1 MKRPLEVAL
10 WCDCETDEEKAVF
23 VKSGRAVDTGI
34 IAPAI
39 SYEVGRMLAQSVR
52 MKAALERCRDEFRI
66 ALDDSRGGHHCDFRS
81 RLEAVMQRCEEA
93 LK

>member
-39 SYEVGRMLAQSVR
+39 SQEIGQMLAQSVR
-52 MKAALERCRDEFRI
+52 MKAALERCRTWFGDCRLSDEF
-66 ALDDSRGGHHCDFRS
+66 
-81 RLEAVMQRCEEA
+81 LEEQQGLEKMCEEA